1 MIAVRR
7 LRNDEGQVLRAV
19 RLAAL
24 ADAPGD
30 SATTLSRAEAHSDD
44 HWETAAVANASGPL
58 QATFLAEVGMVDE
71 VDEPVGM
78 VGAYANRDGVV
89 NVVGLWAAPGH
100 RDVGVAPALLDA
112 VSDWGRAN
120 QAHRLRIWVVERNE
134 FAQRFY
140 ESVGFAATGEVM
152 PYEPKPK
159 LRQVE
164 MTAAL

>member
-7 LRNDEGQVLRAV
+7 LRSDEGKTLRAV

-30 SATTLSRAEAHSDD
+30 STTTLARAEAHSVD
-44 HWETAAVANASGPL
+44 HWETAAAANASGPL
-58 QATFLAEVGMVDE
+58 QATFLAEAEADG

-112 VSDWGRAN
+112 VGRWGRAN

-152 PYEPKPK
+152 PYEPQPK